1 MYPHG
6 YCRRVHRIVA
16 SWFGT
21 GLILRRLRGSDA
33 GSGTVGAALALA
45 MSLAIGR
52 IGWIA
57 QVVATIVVIALSVW
71 SSNRFAHVQGEG
83 DPGWV
88 VVDEAAGTFLA
99 TIGLTGGAAIV
110 AWIVFRA
117 ADIFKTWFPGVAAA
131 ERLAGGIG
139 ITADDVVA
147 GVYGLA
153 AGWAVIA
160 LF

>member
-1 MYPHG
+1 
-6 YCRRVHRIVA
+6 
-16 SWFGT
+16 
-21 GLILRRLRGSDA
+21 
-33 GSGTVGAALALA
+33 
-45 MSLAIGR
+45 MSLAVGR

-71 SSNRFAHVQGEG
+71 SSNRFAHVAGEG

-99 TIGLTGGAAIV
+99 TVGLSGGAAMV
-110 AWIVFRA
+110 AWVVFRL
-117 ADIFKTWFPGVAAA
+117 ADIFKSVFPGVAAA
-131 ERLAGGIG
+131 ESLAGGVG